1 MVYWDSGTPA
11 PPTGNL
17 APHEPEFGAD
27 PHEYPRRG
35 PRPSSRS
42 RSSSAREARSSTPA
56 AVFRAW
62 PRRPDGSGAA
72 APRVRSRRCGSR
84 RCRWVRRPDVARNVA
99 LAESLI
105 AEAVDAGAT
114 FVALPELFNRWGSAA
129 ELREGAEPL
138 DGPTITRL
146 REVAR
151 DHSITLLAGSIVE
164 AGAEDARL
172 QHVVLIGADGACSRP
187 TARSTSSTST
197 YRARSRYR
205 ESATITPG
213 TDVVVTETA
222 GRRIGLAICYDLR
235 FPELFRALLDRG
247 AEVVV
252 LPSAFTAATGKD
264 HWEPLI
270 RARAIENQVYVIAPN
285 QRGSSNEKLH
295 WHGRSMIVD
304 PWGVV
309 LAQAPDRDA
318 VITAEVDLDAQQA
331 IRAKLPSGD
340 HRRPELF

>member
-1 MVYWDSGTPA
+1 MTAATTGTTNGTDDPGRR
-11 PPTGNL
+11 PPIVITM
-17 APHEPEFGAD
+17 
-27 PHEYPRRG
+27 RV
-35 PRPSSRS
+35 
-42 RSSSAREARSSTPA
+42 A
-56 AVFRAW
+56 AVQMC
-62 PRRPDGSGAA
+62 ST
-72 APRVRSRRCGSR
+72 
-84 RCRWVRRPDVARNVA
+84 PDVARNVA
-99 LAESLI
+99 RAESLI
-105 AEAVDAGAT
+105 AEAVGAGAT

-138 DGPTITRL
+138 DGPTLTRL

-151 DHSITLLAGSIVE
+151 GHAITLLAGSIVE
-164 AGAEDARL
+164 SGAGDAL
-172 QHVVLIGADGACSRP
+172 YNASCLIGADGDLLA
-187 TARSTSSTST
+187 T
-197 YRARSRYR
+197 YRKIHLFDVDVPGAVHR

-213 TDVVVTETA
+213 ADVVVTETA
-222 GRRIGLAICYDLR
+222 GLRIGQATCYDLR

-309 LAQAPDRDA
+309 LAQAPDRDV
-318 VITAEVDLDAQQA
+318 VITAEIDLDAQQA